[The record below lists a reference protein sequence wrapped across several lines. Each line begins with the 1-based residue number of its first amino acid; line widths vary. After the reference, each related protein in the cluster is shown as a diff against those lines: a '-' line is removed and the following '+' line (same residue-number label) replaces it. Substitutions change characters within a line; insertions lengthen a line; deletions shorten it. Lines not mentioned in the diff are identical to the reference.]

1 MFGADGNCALGMK
14 QLEADEHVHQ
24 QGPEPT
30 FNESVYISCFDHALR
45 LSDWLHARVSE
56 GVTWQSPTSAGL
68 NPTDG
73 N

>member
-1 MFGADGNCALGMK
+1 MGVRL
-14 QLEADEHVHQ
+14 LESDEYMHEL
-24 QGPEPT
+24 GPEPN
-30 FNESVYISCFDHALR
+30 FNESVYISCFDHTLR

-56 GVTWQSPTSAGL
+56 GVTWQSPTSAGS